1 MGFKLSRLA
10 QAIMAA
16 VLCSTA
22 AIAAD
27 KADDFYIE
35 IKKSLTAVCSSNRLH
50 HQPENG

>member
-35 IKKSLTAVCSSNRLH
+35 IKKA
-50 HQPENG
+50 

>member
-35 IKKSLTAVCSSNRLH
+35 IKSLTAVCSSNRLH